1 LIGRVSNNCNILFL
15 KNQPNPSPGVAAILR
30 EDCSHVT
37 IDDEAVASEIAATA
51 RSLKTNLILSLV
63 VVFIVLL
70 MAKSSDTIIVLAVST
85 LKGLVPILTTITNFG
100 KIQNVLALYWQNLVS
115 HLRQCFKY
123 SRSSNVID

>member
-1 LIGRVSNNCNILFL
+1 
-15 KNQPNPSPGVAAILR
+15 LR

-37 IDDEAVASEIAATA
+37 IDEEAVASEIAATA

-85 LKGLVPILTTITNFG
+85 LKGLVPILTTIANFG
-100 KIQNVLALYWQNLVS
+100 KIQNVLALYWQNLVF
-115 HLRQCFKY
+115 HLRECFKCA
-123 SRSSNVID
+123 RFSNVID